1 MNIEVNHVQVNNR
14 QNLPAYEN
22 NNLAPN
28 NDIIENNPMLQTV
41 PINTINNQL
50 NMPNNNDLSRDENTN
65 NHEALLQESVNISQ
79 NIGNH

>member
-50 NMPNNNDLSRDENTN
+50 NMPNNNDLSHDENTN
-65 NHEALLQESVNISQ
+65 NHEALLQESMNITQ